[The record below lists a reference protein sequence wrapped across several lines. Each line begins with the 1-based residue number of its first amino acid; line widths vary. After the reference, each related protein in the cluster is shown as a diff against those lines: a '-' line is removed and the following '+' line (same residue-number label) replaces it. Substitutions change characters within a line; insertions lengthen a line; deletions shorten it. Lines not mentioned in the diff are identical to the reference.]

1 MNKYLIECE
10 IGKGKFG
17 IVYKGSIR
25 KNGKPVAIKM
35 EQKQIATLRYEA
47 TILQY
52 LTKSGIDCVPAVHWY
67 GIYRDHKYM
76 VIDYYDMTLQSYVD
90 ALFKKYGHNEK
101 TAIQMDKV
109 FDRMV
114 EIVTSIHKCKI
125 VHRDIKPDNFMI
137 CNSEIYLIDFGM
149 ATAVSDDTFSKE
161 QLHVVGTPTWMSYFV
176 HDGYSPHYRDDLISV
191 GYIYLSWYGVLPWIK
206 MMESS
211 TGKMM
216 ESSTGKMMESSTDK
230 MESSTGK
237 MMESSSGKMMES
249 SSGKMMES
257 SSGKMDPII
266 DYSDIRHPS
275 HQMRKKYKTWL
286 NIEMLCMNHKIR
298 DFLYKLYYS

>member
-1 MNKYLIECE
+1 MPELLKNKISNFKITIPSPKNGQLAKIIFLLKTFKER
-10 IGKGKFG
+10 
-17 IVYKGSIR
+17 S
-25 KNGKPVAIKM
+25 NGKPVAIKM

-76 VIDYYDMTLQSYVD
+76 VMDYYDMTLQSYVD

-211 TGKMM
+211 TDKM
-216 ESSTGKMMESSTDK
+216 ESSTDKMMESSTDK
-230 MESSTGK
+230 MMESSTD
-237 MMESSSGKMMES
+237 
-249 SSGKMMES
+249 
-257 SSGKMDPII
+257 KMDPII

-298 DFLYKLYYS
+298 DFLYKLYHS

>member
-1 MNKYLIECE
+1 MNKYLIESE

-67 GIYRDHKYM
+67 GIYRDHKYLVM
-76 VIDYYDMTLQSYVD
+76 DFYDMTLQHYVD

-101 TAIQMDKV
+101 TAEQMDKV

-114 EIVTSIHKCKI
+114 EIVSMIHKCKI
-125 VHRDIKPDNFMI
+125 IHRDIKPDNFMI
-137 CNSEIYLIDFGM
+137 RDSEIYLIDFGM
-149 ATAVSDDTFSKE
+149 ATAVSDDTISKE

-206 MMESS
+206 IMESY
-211 TGKMM
+211 
-216 ESSTGKMMESSTDK
+216 
-230 MESSTGK
+230 
-237 MMESSSGKMMES
+237 
-249 SSGKMMES
+249 
-257 SSGKMDPII
+257 KMDPSTNMMIEPII

-286 NIEMLCMNHKIR
+286 NIEMLCINHKIR

>member
-25 KNGKPVAIKM
+25 KNGKAVAIKM

-67 GIYRDHKYM
+67 GIYQDHKYLVM
-76 VIDYYDMTLQSYVD
+76 DYYNMTLQHYVE
-90 ALFKKYGHNEK
+90 AMFKKYGRNEK
-101 TAIQMDKV
+101 TMEQIDKL

-114 EIVTSIHKCKI
+114 EIVSIIHKCKI
-125 VHRDIKPDNFMI
+125 IHRDIKPENFMI
-137 CNSEIYLIDFGM
+137 RDSEIFLIDFGM
-149 ATAVSDDTFSKE
+149 ATAVSDDTVSKE

-191 GYIYLSWYGVLPWIK
+191 GYIYLSWYGSLPWIK

-211 TGKMM
+211 TDKMMESSTDKMM
-216 ESSTGKMMESSTDK
+216 ESSTGKMESSTDK
-230 MESSTGK
+230 M
-237 MMESSSGKMMES
+237 
-249 SSGKMMES
+249 
-257 SSGKMDPII
+257 MDTII

-298 DFLYKLYYS
+298 DFLYKLYHS

>member
-1 MNKYLIECE
+1 MNKYLIESE

-52 LTKSGIDCVPAVHWY
+52 LTKSGIDCVPSVHWY
-67 GIYRDHKYM
+67 GIYRDHKYLVM
-76 VIDYYDMTLQSYVD
+76 DYYDMTLQHYAD

-101 TAIQMDKV
+101 TATQMDKV

-114 EIVTSIHKCKI
+114 EIVETIHRCKI
-125 VHRDIKPDNFMI
+125 IHRDIKPDNFMI
-137 CNSEIYLIDFGM
+137 RDSEIYLIDFGM
-149 ATAVSDDTFSKE
+149 ATAVSDDTLSKE

-206 MMESS
+206 MDTSTDKMDTS

-216 ESSTGKMMESSTDK
+216 ESSTSKMDTSN
-230 MESSTGK
+230 
-237 MMESSSGKMMES
+237 
-249 SSGKMMES
+249 
-257 SSGKMDPII
+257 GKMDPII

-298 DFLYKLYYS
+298 DFLYKLYHS

>member
-1 MNKYLIECE
+1 MNKYLIESE

-67 GIYRDHKYM
+67 GIYHDHKYLVM
-76 VIDYYDMTLQSYVD
+76 DYYDMTLQHYAD

-101 TAIQMDKV
+101 TAEQMDKV

-114 EIVTSIHKCKI
+114 EIVETIHRCKI
-125 VHRDIKPDNFMI
+125 IHRDIKPDNFMI
-137 CNSEIYLIDFGM
+137 RDSEIYLIDFGM

-161 QLHVVGTPTWMSYFV
+161 QLHVVGTPTWMSFFV
-176 HDGYSPHYRDDLISV
+176 HDGYCPHYRDDLISV

-211 TGKMM
+211 T
-216 ESSTGKMMESSTDK
+216 DK
-230 MESSTGK
+230 MDTSTYK
-237 MMESSSGKMMES
+237 MDTSTYKMDTS
-249 SSGKMMES
+249 TY
-257 SSGKMDPII
+257 KMDPII

-298 DFLYKLYYS
+298 DFLYKLYHS

>member
-1 MNKYLIECE
+1 MNKYLIESE

-52 LTKSGIDCVPAVHWY
+52 LTKSGIDCVPSVHWY
-67 GIYRDHKYM
+67 GIYRDHKYLVM
-76 VIDYYDMTLQSYVD
+76 DYYDMTLQHYAD

-101 TAIQMDKV
+101 TATQMDKV

-114 EIVTSIHKCKI
+114 EIVSMIHRCKI
-125 VHRDIKPDNFMI
+125 IHRDIKPDNFMI
-137 CNSEIYLIDFGM
+137 RDSEIYLIDFGM
-149 ATAVSDDTFSKE
+149 ATAVSDDTLSKE

-206 MMESS
+206 MESS

-216 ESSTGKMMESSTDK
+216 ESSTGKMMESSTSK
-230 MESSTGK
+230 MESSTV
-237 MMESSSGKMMES
+237 
-249 SSGKMMES
+249 
-257 SSGKMDPII
+257 KMDTII

-298 DFLYKLYYS
+298 DFLYKLYHS

>member
-1 MNKYLIECE
+1 MNKYLVECE

-67 GIYRDHKYM
+67 GIYREHKYLVM
-76 VIDYYDMTLQSYVD
+76 DYYNMTLQHYVE
-90 ALFKKYGHNEK
+90 AMFKKYGRNEK
-101 TAIQMDKV
+101 SMEQIDKL

-114 EIVTSIHKCKI
+114 EIMSMIHKCKI
-125 VHRDIKPDNFMI
+125 IHRDIKPDNFMI
-137 CNSEIYLIDFGM
+137 RDSEIYLIDFGM
-149 ATAVSDDTFSKE
+149 ATAVSDDTVSKE

-191 GYIYLSWYGVLPWIK
+191 GYIYLLWHGSLPWIKMMESSTDKMESSTDKMESSTDK

-216 ESSTGKMMESSTDK
+216 ESSTGKM
-230 MESSTGK
+230 
-237 MMESSSGKMMES
+237 
-249 SSGKMMES
+249 
-257 SSGKMDPII
+257 MDPII

-286 NIEMLCMNHKIR
+286 NIEMLCMNPKLR
-298 DFLYKLYYS
+298 YFMYKLYHS

>member
-1 MNKYLIECE
+1 MNKYLVECE

-67 GIYRDHKYM
+67 GIYREHKYLVM
-76 VIDYYDMTLQSYVD
+76 DYYNMTLQHYVE
-90 ALFKKYGHNEK
+90 AMFKKYGRNEK
-101 TAIQMDKV
+101 SMEQIDKL

-114 EIVTSIHKCKI
+114 EIMSMIHKCKI
-125 VHRDIKPDNFMI
+125 IHRDIKPDNFMI
-137 CNSEIYLIDFGM
+137 RDSEIYLIDFGM
-149 ATAVSDDTFSKE
+149 ATAVSDDTVSKE

-191 GYIYLSWYGVLPWIK
+191 GYIYLLWHGSLPWIK
-206 MMESS
+206 MMESSTDKMESSTDKMESS

-216 ESSTGKMMESSTDK
+216 ESSTGKMMESST
-230 MESSTGK
+230 GK
-237 MMESSSGKMMES
+237 M
-249 SSGKMMES
+249 
-257 SSGKMDPII
+257 MDPII

-286 NIEMLCMNHKIR
+286 NIEMLCMNPKIR
-298 DFLYKLYYS
+298 DFMYKLYHS